1 MSVVRVVPKEDFEII
16 KKYLFNH
23 DSQVVV
29 LVPEEVAKRNQLTHL
44 DGEEVDYDCGG
55 DADFWV
61 DVVSSDGH
69 YFIKEMKEIGES
81 E

>member
-1 MSVVRVVPKEDFEII
+1 MSVVRVVPREDFEII
-16 KKYLFNH
+16 KKYLFSH

-61 DVVSSDGH
+61 DVVTDGH